1 MASGTSE
8 SLFPRTDADVAP
20 EADRTT
26 GILPYQAI
34 KEAIA
39 NREIQAREE
48 IGEAQIQP
56 ASLDL
61 RLGEIAYRV
70 QASFLPGPNATVRE
84 RLRDLSLY
92 EIDLRDGAVLEV
104 GAVYIVPL
112 IESVS
117 LKWRTSAVGNPKSS
131 TGRLDVFARLIT
143 DRSVRFDQIAEQY
156 KGPLYVEIAPST
168 FNVRV
173 RKGSR
178 LVQMR
183 VRRGNPPMTQRALQ
197 DLQEERGL
205 IVDGPG
211 LARDGGVLFTMDVR
225 GKENGL
231 IGFKARNHAPV
242 IDIDAVGLHEPRE
255 FWDPVIVQPGRGIIL
270 DPDDFYILA
279 SKEAVQVPPDYA
291 AEMVPYDTLMGEFR
305 VHYAGFFDPGFG
317 WAGSGG
323 TGSRAVLEVR
333 SHEVPFLI
341 EDGQIVGKLQYERL
355 AAAPDLVYGLNI
367 GSSYQS
373 QGLRLGKQFKPYGQ

>member
-1 MASGTSE
+1 MNEPASE
-8 SLFPRTDADVAP
+8 LFPVGGPQD
-20 EADRTT
+20 EAERLAT
-26 GILPYQAI
+26 GIIPSQGI
-34 KEAIA
+34 
-39 NREIQAREE
+39 RRMIQAKE
-48 IGEAQIQP
+48 IIGAEPIEAAQIQP

-61 RLGEIAYRV
+61 RLGDTAYRV
-70 QASFLPGPNATVRE
+70 QASFLPGPHKTVRE
-84 RLRDLSLY
+84 RLDDLALY
-92 EIDLRDGAVLEV
+92 KVDLREGAVLEV

-112 IESVS
+112 LESVA
-117 LKWRTSAVGNPKSS
+117 LKWRTSATGNPKSS

-143 DRSVRFDQIAEQY
+143 DRSVRFDQIEEQY

-168 FNVRV
+168 FNVSV

-183 VRRGNPPMTQRALQ
+183 IRRGNPPMTQRALQ
-197 DLQEERGL
+197 DLQAERGL

-211 LARDGGVLFTMDVR
+211 LAREGGVQFTVDVR
-225 GKENGL
+225 GDARGL
-231 IGFKARNHAPV
+231 IGFKARKHAPV
-242 IDIDAVGLHEPRE
+242 VDIDAVGAFDPRA

-291 AEMVPYDTLMGEFR
+291 AEMVPYDTMMGEFR

-317 WAGSGG
+317 WSGSGG
-323 TGSRAVLEVR
+323 AGSRAVLEVR

-355 AAAPDLVYGLNI
+355 AATPDCVYGLNI

-373 QGLRLGKQFKPYGQ
+373 QGLRLGKQFKPFAS

>member
-1 MASGTSE
+1 MNEPASE
-8 SLFPRTDADVAP
+8 LFPDDGPSDTG
-20 EADRTT
+20 DRLAT
-26 GILPYQAI
+26 GILPSQAI
-34 KEAIA
+34 RRMIQNKEI
-39 NREIQAREE
+39 
-48 IGEAQIQP
+48 IGAEPIETAQIQP

-61 RLGEIAYRV
+61 RLGDTAYRV
-70 QASFLPGPNATVRE
+70 QASFLPGPNATVRD

-112 IESVS
+112 MESVA
-117 LKWRTSAVGNPKSS
+117 LKWRTSAIANPKSS
-131 TGRLDVFARLIT
+131 TGRLDVFARVIT
-143 DRSVRFDQIAEQY
+143 DRSVRFDQIVEQY
-156 KGPLYVEIAPST
+156 KGPLYAEIAPST

-183 VRRGNPPMTQRALQ
+183 IRRGNPPMTQRALQ

-211 LARDGGVLFTMDVR
+211 LAREGGVQFTVDVR
-225 GKENGL
+225 GDENGL
-231 IGFKARNHAPV
+231 IGFKARKHAPV
-242 IDIDAVGLHEPRE
+242 IDIESIGVYEPRE
-255 FWDPVIVQPGRGIIL
+255 FWDPVTVQPGRGIIL

-291 AEMVPYDTLMGEFR
+291 AEMVPYDTMMGEFR

-317 WAGSGG
+317 WSGSGG
-323 TGSRAVLEVR
+323 AGSRAVLEVR

-355 AAAPDLVYGLNI
+355 AATPDCVYGLTI
-367 GSSYQS
+367 GSSYQR
-373 QGLRLGKQFKPYGQ
+373 QGLRLGKQFKPYGP